1 MSAWA
6 QRMLRGE
13 GDVVFP
19 PTCVHCQGIVE
30 EGELRYVCVPCSRK
44 ISVVKSPHCS
54 TCGYPYFGEVGGE
67 RMCPHCQDLTP
78 VFGEGRTAVL
88 SKGPARSLVLALKYH
103 HGLHA
108 LKDMETLFRRA
119 DELTSWVRDAILVP
133 VPLHPRKERERGFNQ
148 SLLIAQCLARAAGG
162 ETRVEEILRRVI
174 DTVSQTHHDKETRLA
189 NLKNAFALRGG
200 AAITADHHYILVDD
214 VFTTGSTLN
223 SCALV
228 LRRAGSLNLNV
239 VTFGHG

>member
-6 QRMLRGE
+6 QRMLRGV

-88 SKGPARSLVLALKYH
+88 SKGPARSLVLA
-103 HGLHA
+103 
-108 LKDMETLFRRA
+108 D
-119 DELTSWVRDAILVP
+119 
-133 VPLHPRKERERGFNQ
+133 RK
-148 SLLIAQCLARAAGG
+148 S
-162 ETRVEEILRRVI
+162 
-174 DTVSQTHHDKETRLA
+174 
-189 NLKNAFALRGG
+189 
-200 AAITADHHYILVDD
+200 
-214 VFTTGSTLN
+214 
-223 SCALV
+223 
-228 LRRAGSLNLNV
+228 V
-239 VTFGHG
+239 V

>member
-1 MSAWA
+1 MSDWS
-6 QRMLRGE
+6 QRMLRGV

-30 EGELRYVCVPCSRK
+30 ASELRYVCEPCSRK
-44 ISVVKSPHCS
+44 ISVVSAPHCS
-54 TCGYPYFGEVGGE
+54 TCGYPFFGEVGGE
-67 RMCPHCQDLTP
+67 RICPHCQDLIP

-119 DELTSWVRDAILVP
+119 EELTSWVRGAILVP
-133 VPLHPRKERERGFNQ
+133 VPLHPRKERERGYNQ
-148 SLLIAQCLARAAGG
+148 SLLIAQCLARASGG
-162 ETRVEEILRRVI
+162 ETRVEEILQRVI
-174 DTVSQTHHDKETRLA
+174 DTVSQTHHDKEARLA
-189 NLKNAFALRGG
+189 NLKNAFALRRG
-200 AAITADHHYILVDD
+200 AAITPVHHYILVDD

-228 LRRAGSLNLNV
+228 LHRAGSLNLDV